1 MAQLTIL
8 VSYVQ
13 TLRKI
18 APNFCGLLRKL
29 YLQSF
34 QRKSSETTF
43 TQGFVGFS
51 AKNGVELFLF
61 SLKICRQICLLNL
74 ILCGLEEKSLY
85 LHLISSFSWIYTHF
99 KKFKIWLRCIK
110 HHHLELLANPKQ
122 NCLKVLKL
130 LLAPIG
136 DTVKLQFFDS
146 LIPRGSSE
154 IFWGIAIPNCEY
166 HFSKLII

>member
-13 TLRKI
+13 TRALFQTLRKI
-18 APNFCGLLRKL
+18 SPNFCGSLRKL

-99 KKFKIWLRCIK
+99 KKFQIWLRCIK
-110 HHHLELLANPKQ
+110 EEVNTISWNLRLTLNKIVQKYWTHP
-122 NCLKVLKL
+122 
-130 LLAPIG
+130 
-136 DTVKLQFFDS
+136 
-146 LIPRGSSE
+146 
-154 IFWGIAIPNCEY
+154 W
-166 HFSKLII
+166 